1 MEEKPYQMH
10 SKRSAYAKVTF
21 AVLVWGASFIAT
33 KIALEDISPVT
44 VVWLRFAMG
53 VVILGAAVIAR
64 RQFAIPKS
72 KELGYFALLGFIGI
86 TFHQWLQ
93 STGLQTALASTT
105 AWIVATTPVFMA
117 LLGYLL
123 LKERLGW
130 MKVSGIIL
138 AGLGVLL
145 VVTRGDFSSL
155 LEGRFGT
162 PGDFLILVSAPNW
175 AIFSV
180 LSRRG
185 LQTHPA
191 ARMML
196 YVMGFG
202 WLFSSLLLLTGPG
215 LAEVGSLTLN
225 GWLGVSFL
233 GIACSGLA
241 YIFWYDGLQ
250 AIPASQVGAFLYLE
264 PLVAVVVAAVLLQ
277 EAILL
282 ASILGGAVILFG
294 VWMVN
299 HSSPAERSSTSPKPG
314 WQPSGNPEDH
324 A

>member
-1 MEEKPYQMH
+1 MQ
-10 SKRSAYAKVTF
+10 SRRSAYAKVTF
-21 AVLVWGASFIAT
+21 AVLAWGASFIAT
-33 KIALEDISPVT
+33 KVSLQDVSPVT

-53 VVILGAAVIAR
+53 IPILGAAVIVR

-72 KELGYFALLGFIGI
+72 KELVYFAVLGFVGI

-93 STGLQTALASTT
+93 STGLVTAQASTT

-117 LLGYLL
+117 LLGFFL

-138 AGLGVLL
+138 AALGVLL
-145 VVTRGDFSSL
+145 VVTQGDFSSL
-155 LEGRFGT
+155 LQGRFGT
-162 PGDFLILVSAPNW
+162 PGDFLILISAPNW

-185 LQTHPA
+185 LQSHPA

-196 YVMGFG
+196 YVMCFG
-202 WLFSSLLLLTGPG
+202 WLFSSVLIFTGPG
-215 LAEVGSLTLN
+215 LSEIGSLTLN
-225 GWLGVSFL
+225 GWLGISFL

-264 PLVAVVVAAVLLQ
+264 PLVAVVVAAIILQ

-282 ASILGGAVILFG
+282 ASVVGGVIILLG

-299 HSSPAERSSTSPKPG
+299 RSVPTASKTTSRTTNL
-314 WQPSGNPEDH
+314 QPSKTTEDH
-324 A
+324 H